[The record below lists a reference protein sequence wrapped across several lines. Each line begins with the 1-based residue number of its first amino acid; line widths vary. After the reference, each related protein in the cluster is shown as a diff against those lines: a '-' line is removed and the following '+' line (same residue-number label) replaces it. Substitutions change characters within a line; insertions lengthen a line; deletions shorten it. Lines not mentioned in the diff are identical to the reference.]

1 MDAIIVVDMQVGL
14 LKGAPKHDLAGV
26 VGRINRLAA
35 MVRAKSGR
43 VIFIQHHG
51 TAGEDFAPGAPGWP
65 LLPELDRRDGDLVVA
80 KTLNDSFAGTELKAR
95 LDDIAPK
102 RVLVAGWA
110 TDFCVDATVR
120 SAVSH
125 GYNVIAIGDG
135 HTLSDRP
142 HLPAPEVIR
151 HHNWVW
157 GGLIAKG
164 SVRVAATADLLGE
177 STVRACG

>member
-1 MDAIIVVDMQVGL
+1 MDALIIVDMQAGL
-14 LKGAPKHDLAGV
+14 LKGGPKHDLG
-26 VGRINRLAA
+26 GIIQRINRLGA
-35 MVRAKSGR
+35 MVRGGAGK

-51 TAGEDFAPGAPGWP
+51 ATGEDFAPGAEGWA

-95 LDDIAPK
+95 LGEIAPD

-120 SAVSH
+120 SAVAN
-125 GYNVIAIGDG
+125 GYHVVPVADA
-135 HTLSDRP
+135 HTLADRP
-142 HLPAPEVIR
+142 HLAAPEIIR

-157 GGLIAKG
+157 SGLIAPG
-164 SVRVAATADLLGE
+164 SVRVVETNDLLAGRTT
-177 STVRACG
+177 STPA

>member
-1 MDAIIVVDMQVGL
+1 MDALIIVDMQVGL
-14 LKGAPKHDLAGV
+14 LKGGPKHDLGGV
-26 VGRINRLAA
+26 IQRINRLAEMA
-35 MVRAKSGR
+35 RKRSGK

-51 TAGEDFAPGAPGWP
+51 AAGEDFAPGTEGWA

-95 LDDIAPK
+95 LEEIAPD

-120 SAVSH
+120 SAVAH
-125 GYNVIAIGDG
+125 GYHIVPVADG
-135 HTLSDRP
+135 HTLGDRP
-142 HLPAPEVIR
+142 HLAAPEIIR

-157 GGLIAKG
+157 SGLIAPG
-164 SVRVAATADLLGE
+164 SVCVATTNDLLAGRTT
-177 STVRACG
+177 SVRA